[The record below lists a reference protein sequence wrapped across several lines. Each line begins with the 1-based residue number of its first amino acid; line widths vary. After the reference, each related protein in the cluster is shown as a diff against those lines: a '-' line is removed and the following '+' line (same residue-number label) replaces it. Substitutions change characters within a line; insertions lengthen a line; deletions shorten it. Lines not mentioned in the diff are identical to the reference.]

1 MAMASSWSEVKSS
14 CEAPRRPVL
23 LNRRERKFFHVGCNR
38 WRCPGC
44 ARRKSQTVQKRML
57 LMQPTHMLTFSLPRT
72 ARAVLEDLVELHGRR
87 RVFFR
92 WLQRQPWGLAKYG
105 WVLETGELNG
115 QLHAHTLVRMRER
128 MLPYALIQ
136 KAAKRVGLG
145 VPDFQ
150 PVWRKETAARY
161 VAKYIAKGL
170 NAAVRTF
177 RLTFSGRFVERAN
190 LQRRF
195 GMSNHLMLAK
205 NPDWSLAT
213 IAELRELPVPWS
225 HIWLVLATPM
235 FAIPAPAS

>member
-1 MAMASSWSEVKSS
+1 MASTWTELPTR

-44 ARRKSQTVQKRML
+44 ARRKGQTVQKRML

-72 ARAVLEDLVELHGRR
+72 ARAVLEDLTELHGRR

-92 WLQRQPWGLAKYG
+92 WLQRQSWGLAKYG

-115 QLHAHTLVRMRER
+115 QLHAHTLVRMHAG
-128 MLPYALIQ
+128 MLPYAFIQ
-136 KAAKRVGLG
+136 KAAKRIGLG

-150 PVWRKETAARY
+150 PVWRMETAARY

-170 NAAVRTF
+170 NAAATLGAAV
-177 RLTFSGRFVERAN
+177 S
-190 LQRRF
+190 RRF

-205 NPDWSLAT
+205 NPEWSLAT
-213 IAELRELPVPWS
+213 IADLRELPAPFS

-235 FAIPAPAS
+235 FAIPVPAG